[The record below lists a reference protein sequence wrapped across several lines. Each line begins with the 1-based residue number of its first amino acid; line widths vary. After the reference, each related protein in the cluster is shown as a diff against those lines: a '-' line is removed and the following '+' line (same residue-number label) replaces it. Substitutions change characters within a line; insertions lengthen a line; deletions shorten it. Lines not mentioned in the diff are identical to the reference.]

1 MGWLRGLRRCSCT
14 YAVFLPNFPLQ
25 CTPSLLWACSLRSP
39 ALCGFVQFLEVFLLV
54 SSVARAVNVLSL
66 DSCFLETSA
75 LTTQL
80 TCGACEHLDT
90 HPAEAC
96 LENGAT
102 PRSQPQRACSFGGWF
117 IPWCSE
123 CLSDLEGVS
132 VLTTGVH
139 RVRIQSKQASI
150 KTLG

>member
-1 MGWLRGLRRCSCT
+1 M
-14 YAVFLPNFPLQ
+14 
-25 CTPSLLWACSLRSP
+25 
-39 ALCGFVQFLEVFLLV
+39 CGFVQFLEVFLLV

-75 LTTQL
+75 LTTWL

-102 PRSQPQRACSFGGWF
+102 KGPSHRELVPLEVGLFHGAANVCQIWKESQC
-117 IPWCSE
+117 
-123 CLSDLEGVS
+123 
-132 VLTTGVH
+132 
-139 RVRIQSKQASI
+139 
-150 KTLG
+150 